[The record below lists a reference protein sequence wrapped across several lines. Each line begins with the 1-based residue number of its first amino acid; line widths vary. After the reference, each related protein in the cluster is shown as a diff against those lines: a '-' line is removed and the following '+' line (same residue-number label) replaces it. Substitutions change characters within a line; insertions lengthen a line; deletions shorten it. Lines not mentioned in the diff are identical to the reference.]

1 MYTRQASYEEF
12 NMDKSIYYEIVITHP
27 NVSAD
32 SQGFPELKKKT
43 RYNWK
48 LLASTARYISVY
60 MTIFCSLTCYGQFYK
75 RRNTWQHRLQNAE
88 RQSCYFK
95 SCLSKINELFKM

>member
-32 SQGFPELKKKT
+32 SQGFPELKKN

-75 RRNTWQHRLQNAE
+75 RRNTWQRRLQND
-88 RQSCYFK
+88 RK
-95 SCLSKINELFKM
+95 TIVLF